1 MVTGVNVRVRWN
13 RFSMGSLFSVVVT
26 GTGLVVVAFSP
37 PNKGRRENKFRR
49 AAGVT
54 STEAAVTGEAVVAT
68 VFVAAAVG
76 AAVVVVEAAAFLEPR
91 RERPRPRK
99 EGRERRKGRAGFGVA
114 SRSSGAGGV
123 VAEGLDLK

>member
-1 MVTGVNVRVRWN
+1 MLTQLLTMTTTHKVP
-13 RFSMGSLFSVVVT
+13 SL
-26 GTGLVVVAFSP
+26 LVVFSP

-68 VFVAAAVG
+68 AVAAVG

-99 EGRERRKGRAGFGVA
+99 EGRERRKGRAGLGVA
-114 SRSSGAGGV
+114 SRSSAAGVV